1 VYGEIASGGM
11 ATIHLGRLLGPV
23 GFSRTVAIKRLHAQ
37 YAKDPDFVAMFLDEA
52 RLAAR
57 IQNPNVVQTMDVVS
71 EGDTLFLVMEY
82 IQGEAF
88 SKLWRVTTQEGA
100 QIPLPIVSAIIS
112 GMLHGLHAVHEAT
125 DEHGAPLGIVHR
137 DVSPQNVIVGVDGT
151 PRVLDFG
158 VAKAAGRLQTT
169 RDGQLKGKLAY
180 MGPEQLTGAPVARS
194 SDVYSAAVVL
204 WEAIT
209 GTRLYDGDNDA
220 RVFASVL
227 AGNPP
232 PPSHLVPELP
242 EQLDAVVMRGLDRD
256 PQKRFKT
263 AREMALA
270 LEAVVRSAS
279 ATEVGAW
286 VERLAES
293 SLAKRAAQVHEL
305 ESNSAIKVP
314 PVQPQ
319 KAANTNGL
327 ETPNTLPQ
335 SFEPIRLPMGSVTEA
350 FEVGSDED
358 DAPTAYHPSVKIVN
372 GEPVFG
378 PPVESIDA
386 DPAPTPATDLGGTL
400 PLTAAPYGRPVTG
413 PVLVP
418 DPAPSSSGAWGQYNA
433 PPQSQAALSQPQ
445 PWVAQPPQQQYA
457 GSNAS
462 ISGSI
467 SRQMVAPAYD
477 ASQSIAYNPSASV
490 QIVTVPTTSTAMKF
504 LIAIATIALVFAL
517 FAVFMELRRSLSH
530 GQDHAAASP
539 SPVHSGA
546 LSTPTATNPFN
557 STDMNAP
564 PAIMTGAPISQ
575 PFIPPGALTAAP
587 DSNANAI
594 APTASANTAAPSAS
608 GAKKQRN
615 APPPPANKPQRIAP
629 RQLPPGCVTPF
640 TLDANGIKVPKPE
653 CM

>member
-1 VYGEIASGGM
+1 VVGRYAVYGEIAAGGM

-57 IQNPNVVQTMDVVS
+57 IQNPNVVQTMDVVA

-82 IQGEAF
+82 IQGEALA
-88 SKLWRVTTQEGA
+88 KLWRITTSEGTP
-100 QIPLPIVSAIIS
+100 IPLPIVSAIVV

-125 DEHGAPLGIVHR
+125 DEHGVPLGIVHR
-137 DVSPQNVIVGVDGT
+137 DISPQNVIVGVDGT

-158 VAKAAGRLQTT
+158 VAKAAGRLQHT

-204 WEAIT
+204 WEALT

-242 EQLDAVVMRGLDRD
+242 SQLDDVVMRGLDRD

-270 LEAVVRSAS
+270 LEAVIRSAP

-286 VERLAES
+286 VERLAHS
-293 SLAKRAAQVHEL
+293 SLAKRATQVQEL
-305 ESNSAIKVP
+305 ESSSAIKVP
-314 PVQPQ
+314 PVQAARP
-319 KAANTNGL
+319 ANTNGM
-327 ETPNTLPQ
+327 ESPNTIPQ
-335 SFEPIRLPMGSVTEA
+335 SFEPIRMPMGSVTEA
-350 FEVGSDED
+350 FELGSDDD
-358 DAPTAYHPSVKIVN
+358 DAPTAHHPSMRLVN
-372 GEPVFG
+372 GEIVYG
-378 PPVESIDA
+378 EVAER
-386 DPAPTPATDLGGTL
+386 PAHANLGGTM
-400 PLTAAPYGRPVTG
+400 PLGNQAPASPYGPPPPPQVF
-413 PVLVP
+413 PP
-418 DPAPSSSGAWGQYNA
+418 EAPSSSGAWMAQPYDNG
-433 PPQSQAALSQPQ
+433 PQSQAAASQSQ
-445 PWVAQPPQQQYA
+445 PWVAQSAQQYP

-467 SRQMVAPAYD
+467 SRPMVAPAYD
-477 ASQSIAYNPSASV
+477 PSASIAYNPSASV
-490 QIVTVPTTSTAMKF
+490 QIVEVTQTSTAVKF
-504 LIAIATIALVFAL
+504 LIAIATVALVFAL
-517 FAVFMELRRSLSH
+517 FAVFMELRRNLIHS
-530 GQDHAAASP
+530 QDHAAAGQPTTHSTATPSPAP
-539 SPVHSGA
+539 SPVDTSN
-546 LSTPTATNPFN
+546 L
-557 STDMNAP
+557 NAP
-564 PAIMTGAPISQ
+564 TYYPILPQGTTAI
-575 PFIPPGALTAAP
+575 TADTTSP
-587 DSNANAI
+587 S
-594 APTASANTAAPSAS
+594 PTASASSTDATAAASAA
-608 GAKKQRN
+608 AKKQKT
-615 APPPPANKPQRIAP
+615 PPPSSPPPTGKPQRITPKQIPAN
-629 RQLPPGCVTPF
+629 CASPF
-640 TLDANGIKVPKPE
+640 TVDANGIKVPKPE